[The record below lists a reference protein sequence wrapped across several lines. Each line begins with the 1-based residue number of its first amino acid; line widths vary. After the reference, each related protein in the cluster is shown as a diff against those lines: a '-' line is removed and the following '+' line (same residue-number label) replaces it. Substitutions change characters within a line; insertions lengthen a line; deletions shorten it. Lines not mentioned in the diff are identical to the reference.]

1 MPRLSPYFA
10 RNSLKRLSLSDAVR
24 QHAERLLDLAGDDHR
39 IQVAHIHETM
49 FPLSTPASANAALN
63 RLLRTIND
71 AAETQGL
78 ALRAEITA
86 DKKAGPAKR
95 FVWFDGPLPA
105 PAPAYT
111 GELNAIPAGQL
122 VTDQRGLPQESL
134 PVVVLMTFNPHETAA
149 VIAGF
154 HPQGTP
160 PTETRN
166 GMTYNRLGIH
176 GGMQIIQRVSRQGE
190 GEAQNAARD
199 AIEAWAPKAI
209 IGVGIAFGVNQA
221 KQAIGDVLVS
231 EAIRGYEL
239 GRMNADGTFDLR
251 ADKPPA
257 SQVLLNRFNHLH
269 QTCQADPNACLNW
282 PAVRFGTLLSGNKLV
297 DNLDYRASLLKLEKE
312 AIGGEMEAVG
322 IQLAA
327 GRFNL
332 DWIIVKAI
340 CDWGDGHKGTKNKE
354 RDQKFAA
361 QMAALVVRSALALGN
376 LYEGQLPPTPGIS
389 LPSGRRRL
397 AEGLPP
403 EAGLMGLRDHEA
415 IGTELLIPDAQGLLS
430 TMDKDAETLHRS
442 GHQQG
447 VDVMEYLM
455 QWVDAPDAPPLFTL
469 LGEYGM
475 GKTVT
480 CQRLATTLDDR
491 RRVDPTLPLPLYF
504 DLRHV
509 TGLDQRV
516 PKLREIVEECMARG
530 WDDQG
535 PGEGYLLEDVHR
547 WAAQGAL
554 AIFDGLDEVLNKLT
568 EADGQVFTRE
578 LLRLLAS
585 TRRRRRA
592 DGLPGRFKALI
603 STRTQY
609 FRTLRDQQNHFTG
622 QERGEYRADAYRAL
636 VLLPLSEEQVERYL
650 AAALPGID
658 PETLL
663 DTVRSVHN
671 LTELTQRPYTLRL
684 VSEFI
689 PEIEQDRL
697 AGKTIHGVTLY
708 RRMVQRWLERDS
720 GKHHIRPEHK
730 LILARHLAAFLW
742 QSGDGRLPA
751 ERIERWFH
759 AWLES
764 EPDLYRRY
772 SRLHP
777 DQLEEDLRNA
787 TFLAR
792 QDDLNG
798 SSFRFAHTS
807 LLEFFLADY
816 LLQALRDQAPE
827 RWAIKRPSLETLD
840 FLGQCLAEA
849 ADPILIR
856 TLQDWRTPYRP
867 QTSELLLAYALRAHD
882 RGWPVPV
889 LRCIA
894 LNEARLDAL
903 SFRSPLDSPPLD
915 LSEAD
920 FSGASLRR
928 AMFERVQLSGASF
941 RDTQLAQANFL
952 DCDAIRTDW
961 SGAESIATIWRNTR
975 LQATLWHGARGYR
988 PQFLSCDGSPIAS
1001 PNTTPPGFV
1010 RPQGA
1015 PPSDRLDP
1023 VAALDERRVCS
1034 PLCMLTGHNGW
1045 VMACAFSPDG
1055 QRLLSAGDDATLRLW
1070 DAASGEALL
1079 TLSGHNG
1086 GVRAC
1091 AFSPDGQRLLS
1102 AGADATLRLWDAASG
1117 EALLTLSGHNGGVWA
1132 CAFSP
1137 DGQRLLSAGAD
1148 ATLRLWDAASGEA
1161 LLTLSGHNGWVMAC
1175 AFSPDGQRL
1184 LSAGDDATLRLWDA
1198 ASGEA
1203 LLTLSGHN
1211 GGVWACAFSPDG
1223 QRLLSAG
1230 ADATLRLWDAA
1241 SGEALLT
1248 LSGHNGG
1255 VRACAFSPDGQRLL
1269 SAGADATLRLWDAAS
1284 GEALLTLSGHN
1295 GGVWACAFS
1304 PDGQRLLSAGADATL
1319 RLWDAASGEALLTLS
1334 GHNGGVRACAFSPD
1348 GQRLLSAG
1356 DDATLRLW
1364 DAASGEAL
1372 LTLSGHNGGVRACA
1386 FSPDGQRL
1394 LSAGDDATLRLWD
1407 AASGEAL
1414 LTLSGHNGGVWACA
1428 FSPDGQRLLS
1438 AGADATLRLWD
1449 AASGEALL
1457 TLSGHNGGVWAC
1469 AFSPDGQ
1476 RLLSAGADATLRLW
1490 DAASGEAL
1498 LTLSG
1503 HNGGVWACAFSPDG
1517 QRLLSAGADAT
1528 LRLWDAAS
1536 GEALLTLSGHNGGV
1550 WACAFSPDGQRLLS
1564 AGADATLRLW
1574 DAASGEALLTLSGHQ
1589 GGVWACAFS
1598 PDGQRLLSAGED
1610 GTLRLWDAA
1619 SGAPLRI
1626 HAVSGRGYEGHA
1638 VWEPSENR
1646 LIEACGDA
1654 WRWLAWMHPGPD
1666 SWPERLPLETFGP
1679 MPEPHRLRRV

>member
-1 MPRLSPYFA
+1 MPTLSPYFA
-10 RNSLKRLSLSDAVR
+10 RNSLKNLGLSDAVR
-24 QHAERLLDLAGDDHR
+24 QHAERLLDLAGDDDR
-39 IQVAHIHETM
+39 IQVARIHETM

-86 DKKAGPAKR
+86 DKKAGPANR

-134 PVVVLMTFNPHETAA
+134 PVVVLMTFNLREATA
-149 VIAGF
+149 VIARF

-160 PTETRN
+160 PTEVRN

-199 AIEAWAPKAI
+199 AITDWAPKAI
-209 IGVGIAFGVNQA
+209 IGVGIAFGVNPA
-221 KQAIGDVLVS
+221 EQAIGDVLVS

-251 ADKPPA
+251 DDKPPA
-257 SQVLLNRFNHLH
+257 SQVLLNRFNHLR
-269 QTCQADPNACLNW
+269 QSCQADPNACLNW
-282 PAVRFGTLLSGNKLV
+282 PTVRFGTLLSGNKLV
-297 DNLDYRASLLKLEKE
+297 DNLDYRTSLLKLEKE

-354 RDQKFAA
+354 KDQKFAA
-361 QMAALVVRSALALGN
+361 QNAALVVHRALALGS
-376 LYEGQLPPTPGIS
+376 LYEGRQPPTPGIS
-389 LPSGRRRL
+389 PPSGGGRP
-397 AEGLPP
+397 APGLPP
-403 EAGLMGLRDHEA
+403 GARLMGLRDHDA
-415 IGTELLIPDAQGLLS
+415 IGTKLLIPDAQGLLS
-430 TMDKDAETLHRS
+430 TMDKDAEVMHR
-442 GHQQG
+442 GGDQPG

-480 CQRLATTLDDR
+480 CQRLAKILDER
-491 RRVDPTLPLPLYF
+491 RRADPTRPLPLYF

-509 TGLDQRV
+509 TGLEQRV
-516 PKLREIVEECMARG
+516 PKLKEIVEECMARG

-535 PGEGYLLEDVHR
+535 PGEGYLLADVQR
-547 WAAQGAL
+547 WIAQGAL
-554 AIFDGLDEVLNKLT
+554 AIFDGLDEVLNRLT

-578 LLRLLAS
+578 LLRL
-585 TRRRRRA
+585 TRDRHRA
-592 DGLPGRFKALI
+592 DGLAGRFKALI

-658 PETLL
+658 PVTLL

-697 AGKTIHGVTLY
+697 AGKRIYGVTLY

-764 EPDLYRRY
+764 EPDLHRRY

-792 QDDLNG
+792 QDDPSG

-816 LLQALRDQAPE
+816 LLQALRDQAPD
-827 RWAIKRPSLETLD
+827 RWAIKRPSQETLD

-849 ADPILIR
+849 ADPILIQ
-856 TLQDWRTPYRP
+856 TLQGWRTPYRP

-889 LRCIA
+889 LRGIA
-894 LNEARLDAL
+894 LNGARLDAL
-903 SFRSPLDSPPLD
+903 SCRSTLGSPLLD

-928 AMFERVQLSGASF
+928 AVFERVQLSGASF

-961 SGAESIATIWRNTR
+961 SGAESTAAIWRNTR
-975 LQATLWHGARGYR
+975 LQSSLWHGACGYR
-988 PQFLSCDGSPIAS
+988 PQFLACDEPPTAS
-1001 PNTTPPGFV
+1001 PNTAPPGFV

-1015 PPSDRLDP
+1015 PPSDRLGP
-1023 VAALDERRVCS
+1023 VEAPCS
-1034 PLCMLTGHNGW
+1034 TLCMLTGHQSW
-1045 VMACAFSPDG
+1045 VMGCAFSPDG
-1055 QRLLSAGDDATLRLW
+1055 RRLVSAGADGAVRLW

-1079 TLSGHNG
+1079 TLSGHQDW
-1086 GVRAC
+1086 VTAC
-1091 AFSPDGQRLLS
+1091 AFSPDGRWLVS
-1102 AGADATLRLWDAASG
+1102 AGADRTVRLWDAASG
-1117 EALLTLSGHNGGVWA
+1117 EALLTLSGHQGRVWG

-1137 DGQRLLSAGAD
+1137 DGRRLVSVSDDGAV
-1148 ATLRLWDAASGEA
+1148 RLWDAASGAA
-1161 LLTLSGHNGWVMAC
+1161 LLTLSGHQGEVMGG
-1175 AFSPDGQRL
+1175 AFSPDGRRL
-1184 LSAGDDATLRLWDA
+1184 ASAGEDAT
-1198 ASGEA
+1198 
-1203 LLTLSGHN
+1203 
-1211 GGVWACAFSPDG
+1211 V
-1223 QRLLSAG
+1223 
-1230 ADATLRLWDAA
+1230 
-1241 SGEALLT
+1241 
-1248 LSGHNGG
+1248 
-1255 VRACAFSPDGQRLL
+1255 
-1269 SAGADATLRLWDAAS
+1269 
-1284 GEALLTLSGHN
+1284 
-1295 GGVWACAFS
+1295 
-1304 PDGQRLLSAGADATL
+1304 
-1319 RLWDAASGEALLTLS
+1319 
-1334 GHNGGVRACAFSPD
+1334 
-1348 GQRLLSAG
+1348 
-1356 DDATLRLW
+1356 
-1364 DAASGEAL
+1364 
-1372 LTLSGHNGGVRACA
+1372 
-1386 FSPDGQRL
+1386 
-1394 LSAGDDATLRLWD
+1394 
-1407 AASGEAL
+1407 
-1414 LTLSGHNGGVWACA
+1414 
-1428 FSPDGQRLLS
+1428 
-1438 AGADATLRLWD
+1438 
-1449 AASGEALL
+1449 
-1457 TLSGHNGGVWAC
+1457 
-1469 AFSPDGQ
+1469 
-1476 RLLSAGADATLRLW
+1476 
-1490 DAASGEAL
+1490 
-1498 LTLSG
+1498 
-1503 HNGGVWACAFSPDG
+1503 
-1517 QRLLSAGADAT
+1517 
-1528 LRLWDAAS
+1528 
-1536 GEALLTLSGHNGGV
+1536 
-1550 WACAFSPDGQRLLS
+1550 
-1564 AGADATLRLW
+1564 RLW

-1598 PDGQRLLSAGED
+1598 PDGRRLVSAGED
-1610 GTLRLWDAA
+1610 GTVRLWDAASGEALLILSGQQGWVTACVFSPDGRRLVSAGDDATVRLWDAASGEALLTLSGHQGWVWACAFSPDGRRLVSAGADATVRLWDTASGAALLTLSGHQGSVTACAFSPDGRRLVSAGEDGTVRLWDAASGEALLTLSGHQGWVTACAFSPDGRRLVSAGDDGAVRLWDASSGEALLTLSGHQGAVMGGAFSPDGRRLVSVSDDGAVRLWDAASGEALLSLSGHQGWVWACAFSPDGRRLVSAGADGAVRLWDAA
-1619 SGAPLRI
+1619 SGAPRRI

-1638 VWEPSENR
+1638 VWEPCENR

-1654 WRWLAWMHPGPD
+1654 WRWLAWVRPD
-1666 SWPERLPLETFGP
+1666 PDGWPERLPLETFGP